1 MLITKRDGRQEIFQ
15 LEKLITTITQACLPA
30 MGTVNVALSEEIAL
44 CIQEQLKQQLRMH
57 QLTAEQQQH
66 NYINPISTQTI
77 HELIIAQLCE
87 KDHND
92 ISHFFSTYRQQRDR
106 LRLQQSE
113 LYNISEAVI
122 GLQDMDLLRE
132 NANVNGESF
141 SGKMSKM
148 GSEYAKW
155 HVKQYVLPNELREAI
170 DHNYVYVHDLDQYA
184 IGTTNCIFIPFD
196 RLLAEGFNTGNG
208 SVRTPQSIMTAMA
221 LVAIIFQSQQNSQF
235 GGVSANKIDWDLAP
249 YVRKSFVKHMKKG
262 LHYFNEGS
270 DLTLSA
276 LSDDHLYMDNEK
288 LKQDF
293 PKSYTYAFEET
304 VSETHQAAE
313 SLIHNLN
320 TMSSRAGGQIPFTSL
335 NYGMCTSTEGRLV
348 SHALLQATSNG
359 LGNGETPIF
368 PQHIFQCKTG
378 INQLEGDPNYDLFQK
393 AIECSS
399 KRLYPNFVNVDATFN
414 LIYYREDD
422 PNTIIATMGCRTR
435 SISDRFGRNYSSGKG
450 NLSFNTINLVKLGI
464 EYGICQNQREQAD
477 IAGFYKA
484 LQSYM
489 DVAIS
494 GLIHRFGIQAKQPA
508 KASDFM
514 MREGVWEGGKD
525 LHPDQEVADLI
536 KHGSLAVGFIG
547 LAECMNA
554 LYGKHHGEDTE
565 VYKRALSVI
574 SFMRQYCD
582 DMSEKYNLNI
592 TLFATPAEGLSGK
605 FTKADQKN
613 YGKLTGITDRE
624 YYTNS
629 FHIPVYYSLSAFQ
642 KIKLEAPFHELC
654 NAGAIT
660 YIELDGNARQNTVAF
675 QQIVQYALKS
685 NVGYFSIN
693 HPLDRCPS
701 CGYEG
706 IIGTECPNCGS
717 NEDSVHFQRL
727 RRVTGYI
734 TGDYTQRFNS
744 AKQAEV
750 LDRVKHK

>member
-1 MLITKRDGRQEIFQ
+1 MLIMKRDGRQEIFQ
-15 LEKLITTITQACLPA
+15 VEKINTAITQACLA
-30 MGTVNVALSEEIAL
+30 VTGTANSALCEEIAL
-44 CIQEQLKQQLRMH
+44 WIQEQLEQQL
-57 QLTAEQQQH
+57 LTSEQKQ
-66 NYINPISTQTI
+66 NNKVKPLFTQTV
-77 HELIIAQLCE
+77 HELLIAHLCE
-87 KDHND
+87 KYHND
-92 ISHFFSTYRQQRDR
+92 IAHSFTSYRQQRDR
-106 LRLQQSE
+106 NRLKQSE

-155 HVKQYVLPNELREAI
+155 HVKQYVLPTELREAI
-170 DHNYVYVHDLDQYA
+170 DQHYVYVHDLDQYA

-196 RLLAEGFNTGNG
+196 RLLADGFNTGNG

-249 YVRKSFVKHMKKG
+249 YVRKSFVKHVKKG
-262 LHYFNEGS
+262 IHYFNEGF
-270 DLTLSA
+270 DLTLSD
-276 LSDDHLYMDNEK
+276 LNDDQLYMDNEK

-293 PKSYTYAFEET
+293 PQSYAYALEET

-348 SHALLQATSNG
+348 SHALLNATIKG

-378 INQLEGDPNYDLFQK
+378 VNQAESDPNYDLFQK

-464 EYGICQNQREQAD
+464 EYGICQEQRDQAN

-484 LQSYM
+484 LQTYM
-489 DVAIS
+489 DTAIN

-525 LHPDQEVADLI
+525 LHPDQEVAELI

-547 LAECMNA
+547 LAECMYA

-565 VYKRALSVI
+565 VYKHALSVI

-582 DMSEKYNLNI
+582 DMSEKHNLNI

-605 FTKADQKN
+605 FTKADQKTH
-613 YGKLTGITDRE
+613 GKLTGITDRE

-629 FHIPVYYSLSAFQ
+629 FHIPVYYSLPAFQ

-675 QQIVQYALKS
+675 QQIVQHALKS

-693 HPLDRCPS
+693 HPLDRCPH
-701 CGYEG
+701 CGFEG
-706 IIGTECPNCGS
+706 IIGMSCPSCGS
-717 NEDSVHFQRL
+717 DENSVHFQRL

-734 TGDYTQRFNS
+734 TGDYTERFNS

-750 LDRVKHK
+750 LDRVKHQ